1 MGVIAWLSEK
11 PKKLGDYVR
20 SSANFVVGLGLC
32 LLSLMS
38 FTEAEGNFAFSSWVL
53 PTLCLSL
60 FLGEFLFLDEIWWT
74 LTKFQWS
81 WSTMSASARLQAIR
95 PTSSRSSRD
104 MGCFSLNSVNIP
116 VQFNYFMYC

>member
-1 MGVIAWLSEK
+1 MGVLAWLSEK

-38 FTEAEGNFAFSSWVL
+38 LTEAQGNFAFSSWVL

-60 FLGEFLFLDEIWWT
+60 GLGEFLFLDEIWWT
-74 LTKFQWS
+74 LTEF
-81 WSTMSASARLQAIR
+81 
-95 PTSSRSSRD
+95 
-104 MGCFSLNSVNIP
+104 
-116 VQFNYFMYC
+116 

>member
-1 MGVIAWLSEK
+1 MGVLAWLTEK

-38 FTEAEGNFAFSSWVL
+38 FTDVGGNYAFSSWVL

-60 FLGEFLFLDEIWWT
+60 FLGEFLFLDEIWT

-81 WSTMSASARLQAIR
+81 WSTMFASARLQAIR
-95 PTSSRSSRD
+95 PTSSRSPRD
-104 MGCFSLNSVNIP
+104 AGCFGLNSVDGP
-116 VQFNYFMYC
+116 VQFNCFMYC